1 MAGRKPKYGKSMR
14 VLAETNGLGIGALEY
29 RLKLGIPLDKA
40 LKIPSRNQEI
50 SRETLISLQH
60 LTFTEAYKKL
70 GIEARKLHRLSQEYG
85 VYFRKLSGTQYSESI
100 VIVWGALHSPKLT
113 YKEISRFLTNQLGFE
128 VTTYSLRYRFDMFGF
143 NLTDIKHN
151 RTEYQKLMLHL
162 LWSPKNEPV

>member
-29 RLKLGIPLDKA
+29 RLKLGIPLEKA

-85 VYFRKLSGTQYSESI
+85 VYFRKLSGDRKS
-100 VIVWGALHSPKLT
+100 VV
-113 YKEISRFLTNQLGFE
+113 
-128 VTTYSLRYRFDMFGF
+128 
-143 NLTDIKHN
+143 
-151 RTEYQKLMLHL
+151 
-162 LWSPKNEPV
+162 